1 MCRITGGMDTRFGP
15 MELRGLWPGDQL
27 FLWHLA
33 VTEERNRLAREFR
46 DTSCRTSSESYCLSK
61 QHTVPPIPDKMSAA
75 SVSLASGNW
84 CLPALHEESDERLS
98 VFRVFEIPSL
108 SPQVGSKPLA
118 PVFQH
123 LLHCTRS
130 WPGTCIAWVLYA
142 NRVRQDKHT
151 GPSRA
156 RAAFVK
162 GPRDF
167 QVL

>member
-1 MCRITGGMDTRFGP
+1 MDTRFGP
-15 MELRGLWPGDQL
+15 MELRGPWPGDQS

-33 VTEERNRLAREFR
+33 VTEGRNRLACESH
-46 DTSCRTSSESYCLSK
+46 DTSCRTSSEFYWLSK
-61 QHTVPPIPDKMSAA
+61 QPTVSPIPDKMSAA

-84 CLPALHEESDERLS
+84 CLPALHEESDDRLS

-123 LLHCTRS
+123 LLHCTTS
-130 WPGTCIAWVLYA
+130 WPANCIAWVLYA
-142 NRVRQDKHT
+142 NRLRQDNHP
-151 GPSRA
+151 GSSRA
-156 RAAFVK
+156 RAAFVN
-162 GPRDF
+162 GPTDF